1 MGDPYWDIKAVVA
14 THPDNPEHAKQAFE
28 VMRMKDRSRGR
39 VAAFV
44 LVAIII
50 GVLTYSAL

>member
-1 MGDPYWDIKAVVA
+1 MGDPYWDIKAA
-14 THPDNPEHAKQAFE
+14 ASRMDSPEHAKQAFE